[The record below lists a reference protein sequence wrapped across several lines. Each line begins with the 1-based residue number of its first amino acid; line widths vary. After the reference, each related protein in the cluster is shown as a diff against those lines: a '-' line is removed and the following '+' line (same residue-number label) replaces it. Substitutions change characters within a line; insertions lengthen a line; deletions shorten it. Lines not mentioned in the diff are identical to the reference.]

1 MKTFLWGLLS
11 LVFLMPVRAA
21 EDIAKPEAVP
31 KKVYVIPVRED
42 IMPPLLYVVRRG
54 VKEAMAAKAD
64 LLVIDMDTNGGR
76 LDVAEEIMG
85 ILDKFEG
92 QIVTFVNKKA
102 ISAGAIISFATDRIY
117 MAPQGLIGDA
127 APVMSGGADIPETA
141 NEKVKSFLSAKI
153 RSYAE
158 ANGHR
163 GDVAEAMVR
172 MERTFEIDGEVLAD
186 EGELLTLTNTEAEK
200 EYGDP
205 PKPLLSSGTVANLE
219 ELFKKLN
226 VEVTE
231 KVEVEPTGAEK
242 LARWINAIAPILMM
256 IGIAGIYIEYKTPG
270 FGVFGVI
277 GILAFLIYFFG
288 GYVAGLSGIE
298 WLVVFF
304 LGIVLIGIELFVF
317 PGTIVVGLGGIGM
330 VLLALVMSGVDMYP
344 DMSGVPS
351 IQAIGVPMQNLMV
364 AFLGGILICYGLSKV
379 LPHTSYYGLVV
390 SQGASGVTSVAAIE
404 EKKKSRVGEIGT
416 AVSQLRPSGKARF
429 GDEILDVISS
439 GEIIDSGQA
448 VKILRHSGTDP
459 VVEAV

>member
-1 MKTFLWGLLS
+1 M
-11 LVFLMPVRAA
+11 
-21 EDIAKPEAVP
+21 
-31 KKVYVIPVRED
+31 
-42 IMPPLLYVVRRG
+42 
-54 VKEAMAAKAD
+54 
-64 LLVIDMDTNGGR
+64 
-76 LDVAEEIMG
+76 
-85 ILDKFEG
+85 
-92 QIVTFVNKKA
+92 
-102 ISAGAIISFATDRIY
+102 
-117 MAPQGLIGDA
+117 
-127 APVMSGGADIPETA
+127 
-141 NEKVKSFLSAKI
+141 
-153 RSYAE
+153 
-158 ANGHR
+158 
-163 GDVAEAMVR
+163 
-172 MERTFEIDGEVLAD
+172 LAD

-317 PGTIVVGLGGIGM
+317 PGTIVIGLGGIGM

-364 AFLGGILICYGLSKV
+364 AFLGGILICYRLSKV